1 MATSAGT
8 ASKATTAIENVKTGI
23 VNRNFS
29 LA

>member
-1 MATSAGT
+1 MATSAGA
-8 ASKATTAIENVKTGI
+8 ASKAINAIVNVKTGI